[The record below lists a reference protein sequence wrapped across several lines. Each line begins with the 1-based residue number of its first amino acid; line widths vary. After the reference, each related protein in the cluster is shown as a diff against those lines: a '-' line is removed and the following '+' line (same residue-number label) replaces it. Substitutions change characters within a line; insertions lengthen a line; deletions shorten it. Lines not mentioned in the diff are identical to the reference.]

1 MMSTLYRA
9 QILLEP
15 EQHQVLADI
24 ARKEGRSLSD
34 LVREI
39 LAEHLSQ
46 RDQEARMQRELEA
59 IQALAGLR
67 AQLHTKHGTV
77 SVDLL
82 AEVRH
87 EREEDV
93 AHLWSDE
100 G

>member
-1 MMSTLYRA
+1 MSTLYRA

-15 EQHQVLADI
+15 EQHRALADI
-24 ARKEGRSLSD
+24 ARRESRSLSD

-46 RDQEARMQRELEA
+46 RDKEARMHQELEA
-59 IQALAGLR
+59 IHALAQLR
-67 AQLHTKHGTV
+67 AKLQAKHGTV
-77 SVDLL
+77 PVDLL
-82 AEVRH
+82 AEVRS

-93 AHLWSDE
+93 ARLWSDE